1 MTVNCVFQRN
11 PWDVSLRIRK
21 YFNLL
26 TRASLGLLAGSLLAQ
41 TAGPGDIRV
50 VSQLVGSSIDIPEQ
64 EYYQI
69 FDNVEGFLL
78 AQFLEVDG
86 GFEARIRTER
96 RWLKRPYSPRR
107 FYDLG
112 LAIDLKGPI
121 DPLVL
126 AELSGQIAFE
136 ETVAHIERLPRGVVM
151 AIYRDAAK
159 RNRGVFEG
167 FEGHHFYLKGR
178 RGRIKK
184 VPIEGL
190 VRLRYRDFPIP
201 ALGKDVRITA
211 ATALAGLLAAAGY
224 NRLAH
229 VEGFAARWQ
238 NHFVGSLLGLGASP
252 FVVQR
257 FRIRRALVHQLK
269 ISPETREKIK
279 IYTFIRFH

>member
-1 MTVNCVFQRN
+1 MTRTSAC
-11 PWDVSLRIRK
+11 
-21 YFNLL
+21 
-26 TRASLGLLAGSLLAQ
+26 LLAGSLIAQ

-50 VSQLVGSSIDIPEQ
+50 VSQLVGSTIDIPEQ

-69 FDNVEGFLL
+69 FHSVEGFRT
-78 AQFLEVDG
+78 AHFLEVDG

-96 RWLKRPYSPRR
+96 GRLRRLFSPRN

-136 ETVAHIERLPRGVVM
+136 ETVAHIERVPKGVVM

-159 RNRGVFEG
+159 RQRGVFEG

-201 ALGKDVRITA
+201 ALDKDVKITA

-224 NRLAH
+224 NRLSQPD
-229 VEGFAARWQ
+229 GFAARWQ
-238 NHFVGSLLGLGASP
+238 NNFLGGLMGLAVSP
-252 FVVQR
+252 LVVQR
-257 FRIRRALVHQLK
+257 FRIKRAAVHQLR

-279 IYTFIRFH
+279 IYTFIRFN

>member
-1 MTVNCVFQRN
+1 M
-11 PWDVSLRIRK
+11 
-21 YFNLL
+21 
-26 TRASLGLLAGSLLAQ
+26 TRASACLLAGSLIAQ

-50 VSQLVGSSIDIPEQ
+50 VSQLVGSTIDIPEQ

-69 FDNVEGFLL
+69 FDNVEGFLS

-96 RWLKRPYSPRR
+96 RRLRRIFSPRR

-151 AIYRDAAK
+151 AIYRHTAK
-159 RNRGVFEG
+159 RERGVFEG

-201 ALGKDVRITA
+201 ALEKDVKITVA
-211 ATALAGLLAAAGY
+211 AALAGLLAAAGY
-224 NRLAH
+224 NRLSH
-229 VEGFAARWQ
+229 VDGFAARWQ
-238 NHFVGSLLGLGASP
+238 NHFVGGLLGLGVSP
-252 FVVQR
+252 FVVQW
-257 FRIRRALVHQLK
+257 FRIKRAPVHLLK
-269 ISPETREKIK
+269 ISPEIRKKIK
-279 IYTFIRFH
+279 IYTFIRFN